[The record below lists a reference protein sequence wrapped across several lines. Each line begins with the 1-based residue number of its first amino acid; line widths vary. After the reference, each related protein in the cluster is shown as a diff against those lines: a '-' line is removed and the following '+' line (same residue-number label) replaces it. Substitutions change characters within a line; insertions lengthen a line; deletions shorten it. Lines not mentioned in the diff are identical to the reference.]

1 MKQERKKPVY
11 NKRLRSL
18 SVEDRQDMV
27 LQMADEYVRHEVSF
41 RCLGLNYGVSRTTVS
56 RMLNN
61 ELLELDKRV
70 WKKVQRLKRHK
81 IKWFRKHCLHR

>member
-1 MKQERKKPVY
+1 MKRERKKPVY

-18 SVEDRQDMV
+18 SAEDRQNMI
-27 LQMADEYVRHEVSF
+27 LQMADEYVRQEVSF
-41 RCLGLNYGVSRTTVS
+41 RCLGLNYGVSRTTVG

-61 ELLELDKRV
+61 ELLGLDKRV

>member
-1 MKQERKKPVY
+1 MKQEKKKPVY
-11 NKRLRSL
+11 NKWLRSL
-18 SVEDRQDMV
+18 SVENRRDLV
-27 LQMADEYVRHEVSF
+27 LQMADEYVRQEVSF
-41 RCLGLNYGVSRTTVS
+41 RCLGLSYGVSRATVS

-61 ELLELDKRV
+61 ELLELDKRM

>member
-1 MKQERKKPVY
+1 MKHERKKPVY